1 MQLTLTF
8 IDFMTLNGHHA
19 ISNHDL
25 GWFLIIYSVQSSE
38 TLSHLLS
45 NKIVCDFFVST
56 FELEKRLLSKGCSLL
71 CFTWCLI
78 SLLKVISKYNTTVLS
93 SLSKCKTMMYAA
105 IKYMF

>member
-1 MQLTLTF
+1 MYMQLTLTF

-56 FELEKRLLSKGCSLL
+56 FELENVSFQRAVHCCALLG
-71 CFTWCLI
+71 
-78 SLLKVISKYNTTVLS
+78 
-93 SLSKCKTMMYAA
+93 A
-105 IKYMF
+105 